1 MSRRFLCPRGGLASY
16 AVRPRR
22 KVLHITTSSA
32 GSWLP
37 PQLDKIREKLVDKT
51 YRTNVP
57 LELFAYSMHDE
68 VDGHVDGLA
77 AIENCINTYLPGSK
91 FRRVSVFNRGFLQLV
106 YRS

>member
-1 MSRRFLCPRGGLASY
+1 MSRRFLCPRGDLASY

-22 KVLHITTSSA
+22 KGPHITTSSA

-51 YRTNVP
+51 YRTDAP
-57 LELFAYSMHDE
+57 LELFAYSRHDE
-68 VDGHVDGLA
+68 VDGLA
-77 AIENCINTYLPGSK
+77 AIENCINTYLPGSR
-91 FRRVSVFNRGFLQLV
+91 FRRVSVFNLGFLQLV